1 MIDHEAHFWFWA
13 QYCRKKLST
22 LKYFCVMFNVFSDQ
36 SELAASLEEE
46 EVLKKQERDLQE
58 KLARS
63 FKEN

>member
-1 MIDHEAHFWFWA
+1 MYDL
-13 QYCRKKLST
+13 QKKLST
-22 LKYFCVMFNVFSDQ
+22 LKYFCVTFNVFSDQ

-46 EVLKKQERDLQE
+46 EMLKKQERDLQE

>member
-1 MIDHEAHFWFWA
+1 MIL
-13 QYCRKKLST
+13 KKLST
-22 LKYFCVMFNVFSDQ
+22 LKYFYVTFVVFSDQ

-46 EVLKKQERDLQE
+46 EMLKKQERDLQE